1 MVWKRGVVRV
11 GLVIAL
17 VMLFGARRSASAQ
30 DVAAPPA
37 TSDRAAATAVN
48 PTSQGCGPAAE
59 SFTVTKGPKAQADL
73 RPEAGKAL
81 IYFVQDDRFFSKHPP
96 PTIKWGLDGA
106 WVGATQHRLYFRM
119 TLEPGEHRLCAE
131 WQVPDKISKSTIF
144 GAATLHAKAGETYY
158 YRAESVHRGPLNVA
172 TLSLLPV
179 TRDEGAL
186 LDLQKGYSDFALKK

>member
-1 MVWKRGVVRV
+1 MVWKVRMVRV

-17 VMLFGARRSASAQ
+17 AMLFGACRSASAQ
-30 DVAAPPA
+30 NAAAPAA
-37 TSDRAAATAVN
+37 TSDRAAAN
-48 PTSQGCGPAAE
+48 PASQGCGPAAE

-81 IYFVQDDRFFSKHPP
+81 IYFVQDDRFFSKHPA
-96 PTIKWGLDGA
+96 PTIKWGVDGA

-119 TLEPGEHRLCAE
+119 TIEPGEHRLCAE
-131 WQVPDKISKSTIF
+131 WQVPDKISRSTIF
-144 GAATLHAKAGETYY
+144 GAATLHAKVGESYY
-158 YRAESVHRGPLNVA
+158 YRAESLYRGPLSIA

-179 TRDEGAL
+179 GRDEGAL